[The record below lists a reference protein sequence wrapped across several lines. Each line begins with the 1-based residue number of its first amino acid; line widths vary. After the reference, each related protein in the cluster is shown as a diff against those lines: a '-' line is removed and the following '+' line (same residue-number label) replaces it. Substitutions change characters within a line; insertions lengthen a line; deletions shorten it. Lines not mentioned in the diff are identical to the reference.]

1 MPPVTIP
8 QALKLAIQHHE
19 AGQLREA
26 EGIYRQILTV
36 DPNHA
41 EVHHLLG
48 VIAHQCERESE
59 AVNWIRRA
67 LELGLVSASAWS
79 NLGEAYRAL
88 GRFAEAI
95 EAYRAALRHNPQFG
109 AAYANLGLALRQN
122 GQIGEAIEALRQGIH
137 LLPDHLDAHRN
148 LAACLAEQGRLD
160 EANAHYRLVLRRRP
174 DAADS
179 WFDLGVVLT
188 QQEKLD
194 EAIAAYRRAIEID
207 PQFAQAHHNLGAA
220 LVDRGDWDAAMAALR
235 QALAL
240 QSDYV
245 EAHYNL
251 GNALRGAGRLDEARA
266 AYHRAIELRPDY
278 MEAHNNLGNA
288 CKAQGR
294 GDEALAAFRRAAECP
309 GASAGVFSNLISLLH
324 YLPGVGA
331 HEIAEEHRRWNRRFS
346 DPVTPSVRAHAND
359 RNGGRRLRI
368 GYVSPD
374 LRDHTLGRNLLPLF
388 RNRNH
393 EDFEV
398 ICYSEVLHPDERTA
412 EFRGLADQWREISR
426 ESDERVA
433 EMIRQDE
440 VDILVDLALHTAGN
454 RLPVFAREPAPV
466 QVSFAGYPGS
476 AGVDAIRCRISDA
489 YLEGGVEKNAG
500 SWERVYLIDSFW
512 CYDPCG
518 MEVPVNALP
527 AAETG
532 RVTFA
537 SLNNYTKINEPLL
550 KLWARVLA
558 AVADSRLLLLS
569 PPGSHRERV
578 LEIMRAEGVREQ
590 RIEFVAEGPR
600 REYLE
605 RYHRVDVMLD
615 PFPYNGHT
623 TSLDALWMGVPVVS
637 RAGEAVVSRG
647 GLSQLSNLGLREL
660 VAFSEEEYV
669 KIAAGLAGDV
679 PRLAELRKTLRPRM
693 EASVLMDGARFARG
707 IENAFRAM
715 WREWCEGEVRR

>member
-1 MPPVTIP
+1 MPSVTIP
-8 QALKLAIQHHE
+8 QALKLGIQHHE

-26 EGIYRQILTV
+26 EAIYRQILAV
-36 DPNHA
+36 EPNHA

-59 AVNWIRRA
+59 AVQWIRRA

-88 GRFAEAI
+88 GRFDEAI
-95 EAYRAALRHNPQFG
+95 DAYRGALRHNPQFG
-109 AAYANLGLALRQN
+109 AAYANLGLALRQSA
-122 GQIGEAIEALRQGIH
+122 QPGEAIEALRQSIH
-137 LLPDHLDAHRN
+137 WLPEHLDARRN
-148 LAACLAEQGRLD
+148 LAACLAEQGQLE
-160 EANAHYRLVLRRRP
+160 EANAHYRWILRRRP

-179 WFDLGVVLT
+179 WFDLGVALI
-188 QQEKLD
+188 QEDKLD
-194 EAIAAYRRAIEID
+194 EAIAAYRRAIEIG

-220 LVDRGDWDAAMAALR
+220 LVDRRDWDAALEALR
-235 QALAL
+235 RALVL
-240 QSDYV
+240 QPDYV

-266 AYHRAIELRPDY
+266 AYQRASQLRPDY
-278 MEAHNNLGNA
+278 MEAHNNLGNV

-294 GDEALAAFRRAAECP
+294 GEEALAAFRRAVECP
-309 GASAGVFSNLISLLH
+309 GASAGVFSNLISLWH
-324 YLPGVGA
+324 YLPGVNA
-331 HEIAEEHRRWNRRFS
+331 HAIAEEQGRWNRRFS
-346 DPVTPSVRAHAND
+346 EPLASSWRTHAND
-359 RNGGRRLRI
+359 ADVGRRLRV

-388 RNRNH
+388 RNRNR

-412 EFRGLADQWREISR
+412 EFRDLADHWREISR
-426 ESDERVA
+426 EPDERVA
-433 EMIRQDE
+433 EMIRQDR

-476 AGVDAIRCRISDA
+476 AGVEAIRHRISDA
-489 YLEGGVEKNAG
+489 YLEGSAAKKEGER
-500 SWERVYLIDSFW
+500 ERVHLLDSFW

-518 MEVPVNALP
+518 MEVAVNALP
-527 AAETG
+527 AMETE

-537 SLNNYTKINEPLL
+537 SLNNYTKVNEPLL

-558 AVADSRLLLLS
+558 AVRGSRLLLLS
-569 PPGSHRERV
+569 PLGSHRQRV
-578 LEIMRAEGVREQ
+578 LDIMRTEGVGEE
-590 RIEFVAEGPR
+590 RIEFVAECPR

-605 RYHRVDVMLD
+605 RYWRADVMLD

-637 RAGEAVVSRG
+637 LAGEPIVSRA
-647 GLSQLSNLGLREL
+647 GLSQLSNLGLPEL

-669 KIAAGLAGDV
+669 QIATELAGDV
-679 PRLAELRKTLRPRM
+679 SRLAELRKALRARM

-707 IENAFRAM
+707 LENAFRAM
-715 WREWCEGEVRR
+715 WWEWCKGEVRR